1 LPIEKVGGGD
11 SKAGHPGEAGLRRDV
26 PDLHEMIG
34 VLERQGLKQDSVYN
48 AEDGG
53 VGADAQGHD
62 EDGNGG
68 ESGAFEQMPNGEFQI
83 LQESGH
89 NATSALAAN

>member
-1 LPIEKVGGGD
+1 
-11 SKAGHPGEAGLRRDV
+11 
-26 PDLHEMIG
+26 
-34 VLERQGLKQDSVYN
+34 VYN